1 MDRINNWY
9 NRDFRAQGTDFEKP
23 VSSYHTIQNDKGNS
37 VITMVISYRDILF
50 KYSGYKYK
58 LRVSNRSNWEKVWNM
73 FKAYNQD
80 TRTTSMTSM
89 DFGQVNECHR
99 ARSLVVSD
107 LRSEIKFPDSSPAT
121 NYVQRKALWSNRLSV
136 KRMDEVM
143 N

>member
-1 MDRINNWY
+1 
-9 NRDFRAQGTDFEKP
+9 
-23 VSSYHTIQNDKGNS
+23 
-37 VITMVISYRDILF
+37 
-50 KYSGYKYK
+50 
-58 LRVSNRSNWEKVWNM
+58 
-73 FKAYNQD
+73 
-80 TRTTSMTSM
+80 MTSM